1 MRRLQRR
8 MWRLLGVQDERLVRV
23 AREKDKILD
32 LLRSRGLRITKQ
44 RKLILDIV
52 FEQECTCCK
61 EIYYQASKRDKSIG
75 VATVYRMMNVLTDL
89 GVFQVN
95 APYRLLQNE
104 PDIGRNGFR
113 VILKDR
119 SVVEFNGE
127 EWQNV
132 LSTALRQKGYTG
144 SPEIE
149 RVILK

>member
-1 MRRLQRR
+1 M
-8 MWRLLGVQDERLVRV
+8 LGVQDERLVRV

-95 APYRLLQNE
+95 APYRLLQEE
-104 PDIGRNGFR
+104 PDLGRNGFQ

-119 SVVEFNGE
+119 SVVEFDGE

-144 SPEIE
+144 RPEIE

>member
-1 MRRLQRR
+1 

-95 APYRLLQNE
+95 APYRLLQEE
-104 PDIGRNGFR
+104 PDLGRNGFQ

-119 SVVEFNGE
+119 SVVEFDGE

-144 SPEIE
+144 RPEIE